1 MERHLQFVAFL
12 RRLDR
17 KALAELRRSL
27 AFDPGTYP
35 RVFPYVEPFIS
46 RESERRS
53 FYLLAGLFALHPDG
67 GGSLG
72 TDSGSATRKRTSLG
86 EVVAQLYAQRDRSRS
101 IEQRFIT
108 LLDADQDQL
117 PHRLRQMISLLKAE
131 QIPVDWGQLLGDLL
145 YWASERRT
153 VQQRWARDFY
163 RVSESAIDN
172 ATEKE
177 GGS

>member
-1 MERHLQFVAFL
+1 MERYMQFVAFL

-46 RESERRS
+46 RESERRG

-67 GGSLG
+67 GAGAG
-72 TDSGSATRKRTSLG
+72 EKTSLG
-86 EVVAQLYAQRDRSRS
+86 DAVAHLYAQRDRNTS

-108 LLDADQDQL
+108 LLDADRDQL

-131 QIPVDWGQLLGDLL
+131 QIPVDWEQLLSDLL
-145 YWASERRT
+145 YWASERHT

-163 RVSESAIDN
+163 RVTEPAIDN
-172 ATEKE
+172 VTEKE
-177 GGS
+177 GTS